1 MPTKLVVI
9 DACSALNLLATER
22 AVDILH
28 TLDWKLLVL
37 PEVRQEVRHHR
48 GPPDEDGQPTQLPV
62 DWSPLEQAGRIVEQR
77 SESLGDAFMDAL
89 VEAAE
94 QLTDVDAA
102 AVALAGTLKSPLL
115 SDDGK
120 VRKTFQRLYPAL
132 DLHAILG
139 TIRQAAG
146 RLGFDTSTLRRVLR
160 DLYTKARFAP
170 PKGDPDREWYLSHL
184 ID

>member
-37 PEVRQEVRHHR
+37 PEVRQEVRYHR
-48 GPPDEDGQPTQLPV
+48 GLPDDEGLPTQLPV
-62 DWSPLEQAGRIVEQR
+62 DWSPLEQVGRVIQQD
-77 SESLGDAFMDAL
+77 SQSLGDAFMDAF
-89 VEAAE
+89 VDAAA

-120 VRKTFQRLYPAL
+120 VRKTFQRLHPAL

-139 TIRQAAG
+139 TIRQVAG
-146 RLGFDTSTLRRVLR
+146 RLGLDTNSLRRVLR
-160 DLYTKARFAP
+160 DLNTKARFAP
-170 PKGDPDREWYLSHL
+170 PRGDPDREWYLSHL
-184 ID
+184 VD